1 MIKNKPFSKNN
12 RSEIVTL
19 NNFILSKPTL
29 KKLNKKNHTKKSLNI
44 MGFYELLNA
53 CEIICVASSGE
64 NLLEK
69 IKSTIVQ
76 V

>member
-1 MIKNKPFSKNN
+1 
-12 RSEIVTL
+12 
-19 NNFILSKPTL
+19 
-29 KKLNKKNHTKKSLNI
+29 

-53 CEIICVASSGE
+53 SEIIIYVASSGE

-69 IKSTIVQ
+69 IKSTNVQ